1 MNMGKSDQTTT
12 ITSVD
17 LFNLRDLAEAVVRV
31 FKTEIT
37 TPTLKVF
44 DSCEFWDL
52 SIGRRPSSW
61 TLALRDFF
69 INNSIAHL
77 ESVWEN
83 KYELKFSTLR
93 ADLCTRKTQLNKFG
107 QWITKNDDEA
117 LLKKHLSFLANNAPI
132 R

>member
-44 DSCEFWDL
+44 DSCEF
-52 SIGRRPSSW
+52 
-61 TLALRDFF
+61 
-69 INNSIAHL
+69 
-77 ESVWEN
+77 
-83 KYELKFSTLR
+83 
-93 ADLCTRKTQLNKFG
+93 
-107 QWITKNDDEA
+107 
-117 LLKKHLSFLANNAPI
+117 
-132 R
+132 